1 MRAAARCRR
10 AETKGTGSMICCWS
24 SKGGS
29 GTSVVAAALA
39 VAASRRPEGSLL
51 VDLCGDQPAVLGRR
65 QPNGPGVLD
74 WLADGTDAPPD
85 ALGRLEIDVIP
96 GLRLLPAGS
105 ADNPDHGDAAGSTM
119 SARGGGPN
127 RDQDRRDQ
135 DRRDQGRRDQ
145 DRRDQA
151 MLLATL
157 LGTEQ
162 RQVVID
168 AGRVDGSSCLDARLL
183 ATSAV
188 VSLLV
193 VRPCYLALR
202 RAVASGIRPTAVAVV
217 TEPWRALTS
226 ADVAEVVGAP
236 VVAEIAVEGSVA
248 RAVDAGLLATRL
260 PRLLDRALRQVG

>member
-105 ADNPDHGDAAGSTM
+105 ADNPDHEDAGGSIM

-127 RDQDRRDQ
+127 RDQD
-135 DRRDQGRRDQ
+135 RRDQ

-168 AGRVDGSSCLDARLL
+168 AGRVDGPSCLDARLL

-226 ADVAEVVGAP
+226 TDVAEVVGAP

>member
-1 MRAAARCRR
+1 M
-10 AETKGTGSMICCWS
+10 MICCWS

-39 VAASRRPEGSLL
+39 VAAARRPHGSLL
-51 VDLCGDQPAVLGRR
+51 VDLCGDQPAVLGRSE
-65 QPNGPGVLD
+65 PGGPGVLD
-74 WLADGTDAPPD
+74 WLSDGVDAPPD

-105 ADNPDHGDAAGSTM
+105 ADEPGMVDDPGAAGG
-119 SARGGGPN
+119 AGGGGAN
-127 RDQDRRDQ
+127 RDRDC
-135 DRRDQGRRDQ
+135 RE
-145 DRRDQA
+145 QA
-151 MLLATL
+151 ALLVHL
-157 LGTEQ
+157 LSSQQ
-162 RQVVID
+162 RQVVVD
-168 AGRVDGSSCLDARLL
+168 AGRVDGSPDTGAWMM
-183 ATSAV
+183 ATSAA

-202 RAVASGIRPTAVAVV
+202 RAVASGVRPTAVVVV

-226 ADVAEVVGAP
+226 TDVADVVGAP

-260 PRLLDRALRQVG
+260 PRLLDRALREVG